1 MPALT
6 VRVYVN
12 VNGKDVLW
20 SEKDSKGNKKCFL
33 SAEDETKYIKAIC
46 NNISKGMTEY
56 VQDHP
61 DSVLLN

>member
-33 SAEDETKYIKAIC
+33 SAEDETKYIQAIC

>member
-12 VNGKDVLW
+12 VNGTDVLW

-33 SAEDETKYIKAIC
+33 SKEDEKTYIKAIC
-46 NNISKGMTEY
+46 ENISKGMTEY